1 MDIAYLGDEY
11 SHSFLAAQRFGG
23 VDLKPY
29 KSITAAVEAVA
40 NGETQAAAVPI
51 ENSIE
56 GSVRECLDALTAL
69 PVYMAA
75 ETVLPI
81 EHCLIG
87 TADARPETVKTVY
100 SHPQALSQCRAY
112 LERAGL
118 ESVAVASTSEGL
130 QRVTDST
137 TGAIA
142 RCARPGQKVLA
153 EHIEDY
159 ANNATRFVLLKNTP
173 STVGGKVSVMFETV
187 NAPGALLKAL
197 TVIADFGLNM
207 VHIESRPKKGA
218 MGRYIFFVDFLFG
231 GDKEELLHV
240 LDVLSRQTGYLKFLG
255 RYEAATEAN

>member
-11 SHSFLAAQRFGG
+11 SHSYLAAQRFGG

-100 SHPQALSQCRAY
+100 
-112 LERAGL
+112 
-118 ESVAVASTSEGL
+118 
-130 QRVTDST
+130 
-137 TGAIA
+137 
-142 RCARPGQKVLA
+142 
-153 EHIEDY
+153 
-159 ANNATRFVLLKNTP
+159 
-173 STVGGKVSVMFETV
+173 
-187 NAPGALLKAL
+187 
-197 TVIADFGLNM
+197 
-207 VHIESRPKKGA
+207 
-218 MGRYIFFVDFLFG
+218 
-231 GDKEELLHV
+231 
-240 LDVLSRQTGYLKFLG
+240 
-255 RYEAATEAN
+255 